1 LAVQLG
7 FGDPAQLESLHARA
21 TDCKKMLSR
30 LIASLRR
37 RGD

>member
-1 LAVQLG
+1 MQLG
-7 FGDPAQLESLHARA
+7 FGDRDELESLHARA

-37 RGD
+37 RGN